1 MTRAKLLVL
10 GLGLALIAIFAAP
23 AASAQDG
30 PAITVEP
37 ANVDAAGDVEFTI
50 TGTGWTAAPPIFVL
64 PCTATTLDELTATGA
79 DTCDTAA
86 LTPATPAD
94 GAFEVTVT
102 YTVPEEGMCIAAGD
116 AGQTESGGACIT
128 VGGGDAAAEEEAA
141 GEEAAAEEE
150 GAEEEAVAEEAAA
163 DEELA
168 TTGVESGQVAIIA
181 LAMLGAGA
189 MAVGYTRR
197 FA

>member
-23 AASAQDG
+23 TASAQDG
-30 PAITVEP
+30 PAITIEP
-37 ANVDAAGDVEFTI
+37 SNVDAAGDHEFTI
-50 TGTGWTAAPPIFVL
+50 TGSGWTAAPPIFVL

-116 AGQTESGGACIT
+116 AGQTESGGGCIT
-128 VGGGDAAAEEEAA
+128 VGGGDAAAEEE
-141 GEEAAAEEE
+141 EAVEEE
-150 GAEEEAVAEEAAA
+150 VAEEEAVEEEVAEEDAAE
-163 DEELA
+163 EELA

-181 LAMLGAGA
+181 LAILGAGA